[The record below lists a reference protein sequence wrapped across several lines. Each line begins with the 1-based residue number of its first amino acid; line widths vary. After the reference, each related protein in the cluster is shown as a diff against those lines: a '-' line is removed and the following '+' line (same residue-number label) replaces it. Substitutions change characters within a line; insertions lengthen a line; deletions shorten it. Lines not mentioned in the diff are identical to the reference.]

1 MSGLDK
7 VPHIRMGLAARV
19 HALLFDENNPKGRSR
34 GFSSFIGW
42 LIILSTLGLVL
53 ELNPVLAQDYALA
66 FEVLDTGVIGIFSAE
81 YLLRWF
87 AAGGHPDAAAL
98 RWPKLRWMFSRG
110 ALIDLLAIAPFY
122 FALFL
127 PIHADWLRLLRLV
140 RLVRILKLGRHVGE
154 AWREF
159 ERLNR
164 HRHWRARLYALL
176 EPTGHSGMLH
186 RYLDNFIVFWVLVAI
201 LNAVLESVASI
212 NRVFAREMAWIDTV
226 SFSIFALEYVCR
238 WIAAPENPA
247 WRHKG
252 LPRLAF
258 MRSPQAV
265 IDLLAILPFLLERF
279 LPWPI
284 DLRFLRVFRLLR
296 LLKLTRYTSATSTLY
311 KVVRR
316 EGQVIFASVFVMILL
331 VVLTAS
337 IGYLFEHQAQPDKF
351 ENIPQSIYWAVVTL
365 ASVGYGDI
373 SPVTPMGRALTVVLS
388 LLGIGIFAIPAGLL
402 ASAFTDQLRIDR
414 ETLKHKLLQAM
425 EHGQLDPKAKEWLS
439 AETERL
445 HLSEEDAR
453 RLMDEA
459 RENIEAR
466 QRVERPSA
474 TLQLIDPAQNPGLAL
489 AQMHLLAQQLQ
500 LLHQASG
507 AAALHDA
514 LEADPQRRDDPLLQ
528 VILEALE
535 KNTASGQR

>member
-1 MSGLDK
+1 MSVHDESA
-7 VPHIRMGLAARV
+7 RMSAGLAARV
-19 HALLFDENNPKGRSR
+19 HALLFDGNNPKGISR

-42 LIILSTLGLVL
+42 LIVLSTLGLVL
-53 ELNPVLAQDYALA
+53 ELNPVLAQDYPLV
-66 FEVLDTGVIGIFSAE
+66 FEVMDTVVICIFSIE

-87 AAGGHPDAAAL
+87 AAGGHPDAANRRLARL
-98 RWPKLRWMFSRG
+98 RWIFSRG

-122 FALFL
+122 LALVL

-140 RLVRILKLGRHVGE
+140 RLVRILKLGRHMGD

-159 ERLNR
+159 DRLNR

-176 EPTGHSGMLH
+176 EPTGHSGTLH
-186 RYLDNFIVFWVLVAI
+186 RYLDNFIVFWVLLAI
-201 LNAVLESVASI
+201 LNAVLESVASVNQI
-212 NRVFAREMAWIDTV
+212 FASEMAWIDAIA
-226 SFSIFALEYVCR
+226 FSIFTVEYMCR

-258 MRSPQAV
+258 MRSPQAL

-414 ETLKHKLLQAM
+414 ETLKHKMLQAM

-445 HLSEEDAR
+445 HLSADDTR
-453 RLMDEA
+453 QLMEEA
-459 RENIEAR
+459 RQSIEAR
-466 QRVERPSA
+466 QRAERPSA
-474 TLQLIDPAQNPGLAL
+474 SLHLIDPAQKPELAL

-500 LLHQASG
+500 LLHQASDG
-507 AAALHDA
+507 TALQSA
-514 LEADPQRRDDPLLQ
+514 LDADPKRQNDPLLRGM
-528 VILEALE
+528 LEVLD
-535 KNTASGQR
+535 KNRATGQA